1 MPDQTYDL
9 VAPGTGTAATG
20 AARRCRAAGWRVA
33 IVDERP
39 FGGTCA
45 LRGCEPKKTLW
56 TVAEACDRARR
67 LAGAGLCAE
76 ALRIDWPAL
85 MAFKRSFTDPVP
97 GRRAEEYA
105 RAGID
110 ALRGAAR
117 FVGPNTV
124 EVEGVGRLEARHV
137 LIATGAEP
145 ARLPIAG
152 AEFLRTSDDFL
163 ELDRLPESV
172 LFVGG
177 GYVSFELAHIA
188 ARAGAQVTI
197 LHKDERPLGHFDHDL
212 VGRLVERSRRL
223 GIGVELGAKVEA
235 VEPRGDGVAA
245 RTGDGRRFEAV
256 IAVHG
261 SGRVPNVDGLDLAA
275 GRVEAEEGRLRLD
288 RHLRSVSNPAVF
300 AAGDAAA
307 AGPPLTP
314 VASHDA
320 ACVAANL
327 LEGCRHEPDYRGVAS
342 VVFAIPPLAAV
353 GLTEEQARERGLD
366 VEVRQG
372 DMADHQ
378 SVRRTGETAAAFK
391 VLLERGSGC
400 ILGAHLLGP
409 RAEEVVNL
417 FALAVRLGLPASALG
432 RLLSAYPSGASE
444 IAGMLG

>member
-110 ALRGAAR
+110 ALRGSAR

-124 EVEGVGRLEARHV
+124 EVEGARAGGPAGAAFAAPGGGAVFVGPNAVGVGGVGRPGARRV

-145 ARLPIAG
+145 ARLPIKGAG
-152 AEFLRTSDDFL
+152 LLRTSDDVL
-163 ELDRLPESV
+163 ELGRLPESI

-188 ARAGAQVTI
+188 ARAGARATI
-197 LHKDERPLGHFDHDL
+197 LHEDERPLAHFDRDL

-235 VEPRGDGVAA
+235 VEPRADGVAA
-245 RTGDGRRFEAV
+245 RTGDGRTFEAAV
-256 IAVHG
+256 AVHG

-275 GRVEAEEGRLRLD
+275 GRVEAGEGRLRLD

-307 AGPPLTP
+307 AGPPLT
-314 VASHDA
+314 
-320 ACVAANL
+320 
-327 LEGCRHEPDYRGVAS
+327 
-342 VVFAIPPLAAV
+342 
-353 GLTEEQARERGLD
+353 
-366 VEVRQG
+366 
-372 DMADHQ
+372 
-378 SVRRTGETAAAFK
+378 
-391 VLLERGSGC
+391 
-400 ILGAHLLGP
+400 
-409 RAEEVVNL
+409 
-417 FALAVRLGLPASALG
+417 
-432 RLLSAYPSGASE
+432 
-444 IAGMLG
+444 